1 MFLGFFSYISLCFL
15 FSYHWAWCHNW
26 FVSKVFLINQCF
38 SKVHV
43 KNVNEGYDWWQ
54 KLRIPKINGEE
65 VLEGVPFFSL
75 CYSFNSSKYTEPIVS
90 QQMNFIWKEHSDEF
104 YPKFSHKNHHFNFTW
119 KKNFSHINFIW
130 NLYRAINTK
139 LCNMHLNSLCVTWN
153 FLPWNSYECTFTWIS
168 H

>member
-1 MFLGFFSYISLCFL
+1 MKRAIHLEGRAVSYRSHSLWWGSFYSFVFLGFFSYISLCFL

-38 SKVHV
+38 SKVDV

-75 CYSFNSSKYTEPIVS
+75 CYSFNSSKYTANCVS
-90 QQMNFIWKEHSDEF
+90 TNEF
-104 YPKFSHKNHHFNFTW
+104 HMKRAFRWILPKIFTQ
-119 KKNFSHINFIW
+119 KSP
-130 NLYRAINTK
+130 L
-139 LCNMHLNSLCVTWN
+139 
-153 FLPWNSYECTFTWIS
+153 
-168 H
+168 